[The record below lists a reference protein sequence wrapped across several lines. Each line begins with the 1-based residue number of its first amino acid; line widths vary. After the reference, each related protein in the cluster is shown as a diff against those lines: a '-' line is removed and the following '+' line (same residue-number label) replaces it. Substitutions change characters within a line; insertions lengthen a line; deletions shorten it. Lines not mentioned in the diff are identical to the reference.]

1 MRRLLLKLPLLALWP
16 HGAHAQTRSDAL
28 RFGVI
33 TTTTVQDSRKAWE
46 PFFADMRAATG
57 MPVQGWYAES
67 YLDAADALVTNT
79 VQLAWVSSKTA

>member
-1 MRRLLLKLPLLALWP
+1 
-16 HGAHAQTRSDAL
+16 
-28 RFGVI
+28 
-33 TTTTVQDSRKAWE
+33 AWE

-79 VQLAWVSSKTA
+79 VQLAWVSSKTATPCWLARCRPAPTTPKSWSV